1 MPINKKEEFHSGY
14 IAIIG
19 RPNVGKSTLL
29 NRILGEKIVITSPK
43 PQTTRYKII
52 GIKSVPNGQLIFL
65 DTPGIHKAK
74 KVMNKIMVEA
84 SLSSI
89 DDADII
95 IFMIEADK
103 DFHPLDLFIIE
114 KLKQKAKDKKT
125 FLVIN
130 KIDRIKKPFLLP
142 LIKKGAEKYNF
153 EAIYPICAI
162 TGEGV
167 EELLSDVIDKLPV
180 GPPYYPDDM
189 ITDKSERFLI
199 AEIIREKIFMLTY
212 EEIPYSTMVD
222 VVMFDEKEKKG
233 LVHIVADIYVERRS
247 QKGIIIGKNGEMLK
261 KIGTLARKEIEEL
274 LHKKVFLELFVN
286 VTPNWTK
293 DKRILKEFR
302 KEIGI

>member
-1 MPINKKEEFHSGY
+1 
-14 IAIIG
+14 
-19 RPNVGKSTLL
+19 
-29 NRILGEKIVITSPK
+29 
-43 PQTTRYKII
+43 
-52 GIKSVPNGQLIFL
+52 
-65 DTPGIHKAK
+65 
-74 KVMNKIMVEA
+74 
-84 SLSSI
+84 
-89 DDADII
+89 
-95 IFMIEADK
+95 MIEADK

-153 EAIYPICAI
+153 EAIHPICAI